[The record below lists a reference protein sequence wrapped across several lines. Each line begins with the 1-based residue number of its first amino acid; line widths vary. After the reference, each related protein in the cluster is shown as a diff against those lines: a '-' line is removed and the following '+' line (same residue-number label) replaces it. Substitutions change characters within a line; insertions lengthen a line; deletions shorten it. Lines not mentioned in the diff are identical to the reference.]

1 MGALG
6 FKIWIFAPKSYL
18 FGGIRVRNQLISAVC
33 LQFALKSLF
42 FNDFF
47 AIIPLFK
54 PLNVSCLFTF
64 SSADCLLFVSC
75 LFGGIRV
82 QNQLISAVYLQLALK
97 SLFFNDFFATIP
109 SLKLQMSAD
118 CLQFQLFVYFLSAV
132 LFTFSAIC
140 LQFQLFVYFFV
151 SWLFTFEFSRQNP
164 CFFMTF
170 LPLQMLQHFNC
181 KLLLKQF
188 YLSRFSNF
196 LEFWTFFPTL
206 KLSFVKI

>member
-64 SSADCLLFVSC
+64 SSADCLLYC
-75 LFGGIRV
+75 
-82 QNQLISAVYLQLALK
+82 QLI
-97 SLFFNDFFATIP
+97 
-109 SLKLQMSAD
+109 
-118 CLQFQLFVYFLSAV
+118 VYFLSAV
-132 LFTFSAIC
+132 CLGELGFKISWFQLIIYIFALKFLFFLDFFLQKCQQLFVYIFSCLFTFSSADC
-140 LQFQLFVYFFV
+140 LLFRQLIVYLCQLFVYNLNWFFI
-151 SWLFTFEFSRQNP
+151 S
-164 CFFMTF
+164 
-170 LPLQMLQHFNC
+170 
-181 KLLLKQF
+181 LLSK
-188 YLSRFSNF
+188 
-196 LEFWTFFPTL
+196 
-206 KLSFVKI
+206 

>member
-33 LQFALKSLF
+33 LQF
-42 FNDFF
+42 
-47 AIIPLFK
+47 
-54 PLNVSCLFTF
+54 
-64 SSADCLLFVSC
+64 
-75 LFGGIRV
+75 
-82 QNQLISAVYLQLALK
+82 ALK

-140 LQFQLFVYFFV
+140 LQFQLIVYNFSCLFTFCQLFCLHFQLFVYNFSCLFTFLSADCLLLNFRAKILV
-151 SWLFTFEFSRQNP
+151 FSWLFCHYR
-164 CFFMTF
+164 CFNT
-170 LPLQMLQHFNC
+170 LIVN
-181 KLLLKQF
+181 
-188 YLSRFSNF
+188 Y
-196 LEFWTFFPTL
+196 FWTNFTCQDFPI
-206 KLSFVKI
+206 S